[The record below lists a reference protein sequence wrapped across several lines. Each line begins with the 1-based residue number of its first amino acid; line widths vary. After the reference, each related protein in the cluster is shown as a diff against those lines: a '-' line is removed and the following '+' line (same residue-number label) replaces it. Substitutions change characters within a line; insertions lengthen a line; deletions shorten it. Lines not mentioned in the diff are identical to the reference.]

1 MNRNNGDTTWRR
13 PTYATI
19 HRMIENPI
27 YGGAYA
33 YGKTCV
39 ASGYGA
45 SGVTV
50 KIRRKVR
57 SEWLVLL
64 PNAHEGHVTEQREP
78 ASETNPCRHG
88 SLPQTTRE
96 L

>member
-1 MNRNNGDTTWRR
+1 
-13 PTYATI
+13 
-19 HRMIENPI
+19 MIENPI

-33 YGKTCV
+33 CGKTCV

-57 SEWLVLL
+57 SEWLALL
-64 PNAHEGHVTEQREP
+64 PNAHEGYVTEQREP
-78 ASETNPCRHG
+78 ASDDEPLPPRFPSTNHTGTLIPL
-88 SLPQTTRE
+88 LPWHRSPM
-96 L
+96 LSFLWR